1 MPDVYSF
8 PIGCKH
14 VCEFLAASQLLYT
27 HSVWLKCSLLRFYS
41 ELITLLLPAGKWEL
55 PGLLKLNE
63 KNCSISAGCLIS
75 KSFKFFKVGEPFCII
90 SHAEEAQP
98 VFHGGFFAKPGSTK
112 EISIKY
118 NCLNLASGDAS
129 YRGEKCPSPSR
140 RGQWLILIE
149 KDTHSGY
156 GYGCGCAFPDHHI
169 SANNT
174 ICGLRTFYA
183 IMVSHM
189 THE

>member
-1 MPDVYSF
+1 MKKIVLFQQAVSYPRVSSF
-8 PIGCKH
+8 SRL
-14 VCEFLAASQLLYT
+14 ESLSALY
-27 HSVWLKCSLLRFYS
+27 LMLRKPNLCFM
-41 ELITLLLPAGKWEL
+41 GD
-55 PGLLKLNE
+55 
-63 KNCSISAGCLIS
+63 
-75 KSFKFFKVGEPFCII
+75 
-90 SHAEEAQP
+90 
-98 VFHGGFFAKPGSTK
+98 FFAKPGSTK

-189 THE
+189 TLFFYRVTYFTAKEVKAYKKLVVISPAPPTLANK